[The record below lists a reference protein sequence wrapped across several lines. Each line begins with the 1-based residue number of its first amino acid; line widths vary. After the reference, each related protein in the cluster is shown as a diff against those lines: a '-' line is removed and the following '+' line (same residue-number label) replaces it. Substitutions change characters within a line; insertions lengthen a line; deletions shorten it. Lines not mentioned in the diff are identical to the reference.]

1 MGESLLG
8 VDGAGGAA
16 GGDAGLVAGAADRVC
31 GELKAA
37 LRRRPRGEAQLAGAV
52 RVLGPLSQN
61 LRAELV
67 QASSALL
74 RRGSCDRPLYAS
86 AIRTLAEAQAPEA
99 ASLLEEALSKDGA
112 GGLCS
117 VSAASTLAD
126 PGLDVAL
133 RRVIVSGQPHLAF
146 AAELARAS
154 RGDSDGQ
161 LLKDIAPK
169 IKESHRIALCV
180 ELLVPLLRWRSRM
193 LRGNDQARQRVGG
206 LPPGI
211 APALAVLRSTERH
224 LGRWLVLGQTGQAA
238 DDLSALEE
246 ALSQSQRGPVSSRPA
261 WALVAWA
268 LGSELTSDV
277 KPNLELIARLSDR
290 PSADKDTTFLF
301 RLARAKR
308 PEARSML
315 DGLARCGRP
324 KNPLGVRAA
333 LRLAEQYGD
342 LQSRQGL
349 LQLARSSASDPLR
362 ALAVAALTDLQ
373 HISPQ
378 VQGSRGDRL
387 TANGHSKGPG
397 PSGADPAHHV
407 PPSEELAELARG
419 LCGARQL
426 RAVCWAALA
435 GSASHRQQPSIC
447 EANFR
452 RLEYGW
458 AQ

>member
-1 MGESLLG
+1 
-8 VDGAGGAA
+8 
-16 GGDAGLVAGAADRVC
+16 
-31 GELKAA
+31 
-37 LRRRPRGEAQLAGAV
+37 
-52 RVLGPLSQN
+52 
-61 LRAELV
+61 
-67 QASSALL
+67 
-74 RRGSCDRPLYAS
+74 
-86 AIRTLAEAQAPEA
+86 
-99 ASLLEEALSKDGA
+99 
-112 GGLCS
+112 
-117 VSAASTLAD
+117 
-126 PGLDVAL
+126 
-133 RRVIVSGQPHLAF
+133 
-146 AAELARAS
+146 
-154 RGDSDGQ
+154 
-161 LLKDIAPK
+161 
-169 IKESHRIALCV
+169 
-180 ELLVPLLRWRSRM
+180 RSRM

-246 ALSQSQRGPVSSRPA
+246 ALSQSQRGPASSRPA

-349 LQLARSSASDPLR
+349 LQLAR
-362 ALAVAALTDLQ
+362 
-373 HISPQ
+373 
-378 VQGSRGDRL
+378 
-387 TANGHSKGPG
+387 
-397 PSGADPAHHV
+397 
-407 PPSEELAELARG
+407 
-419 LCGARQL
+419 
-426 RAVCWAALA
+426 
-435 GSASHRQQPSIC
+435 
-447 EANFR
+447 
-452 RLEYGW
+452 
-458 AQ
+458 